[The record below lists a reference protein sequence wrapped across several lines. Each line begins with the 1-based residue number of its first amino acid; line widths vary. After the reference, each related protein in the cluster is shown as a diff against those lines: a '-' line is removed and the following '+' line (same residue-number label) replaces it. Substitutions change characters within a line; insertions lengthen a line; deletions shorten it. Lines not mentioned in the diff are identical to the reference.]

1 MSESTGPIH
10 AMRDAADLI
19 SLFHDALIEFEL
31 SDIQRLTVAA
41 APVIVAHV
49 LRERETQDA
58 R

>member
-1 MSESTGPIH
+1 MSGDIQRMKE
-10 AMRDAADLI
+10 AADLI

-41 APVIVAHV
+41 TPVIVAHV
-49 LRERETQDA
+49 LNERKAQDA